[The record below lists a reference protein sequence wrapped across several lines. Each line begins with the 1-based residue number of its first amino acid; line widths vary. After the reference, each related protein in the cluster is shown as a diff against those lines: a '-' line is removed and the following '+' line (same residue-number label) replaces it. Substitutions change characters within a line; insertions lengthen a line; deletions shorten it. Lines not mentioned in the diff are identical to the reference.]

1 MAKESK
7 KRSRKIS
14 QLPNALTL
22 ANAGLGLLAI
32 SKSIDALARGGD
44 QALFEHHLETACWLV
59 LAAGIFDALDG
70 KVARLTNSFSD
81 LGAQL
86 DSLADAVTF
95 GVAPAIIAKALLEHE
110 SLVHPRIHF
119 IAAAAFTL
127 MGVLRLARFNVDTD
141 EDDDHSSFE
150 GLPIP
155 AAAAV
160 LVASVLMFLS
170 LGGGIETSG
179 VEPTPLG
186 RGIEFL
192 PLAWRS
198 FMTQTLMLPL
208 ILLMLP
214 GLALLMVSRVRYT
227 HLATKLSGANSKR
240 TLIPIVFI
248 VLGLYLAPVF
258 ALFLFGLGYVGVGL
272 WKSAMERRKNSG
284 GSDYS
289 SDIAA

>member
-32 SKSIDALARGGD
+32 SKAIDALARGAD
-44 QALFEHHLETACWLV
+44 QGLFEHHLETACWLV

-95 GVAPAIIAKALLEHE
+95 GVAPAIIAKVLLEHE
-110 SLVHPRIHF
+110 GFAHPRIHF

-127 MGVLRLARFNVDTD
+127 MAVLRLARFNVDTD
-141 EDDDHSSFE
+141 EDDDHTGFE
-150 GLPIP
+150 GLPSP

-170 LGGGIETSG
+170 LGGAIETSG
-179 VEPTPLG
+179 VEPTPMG

-192 PLAWRS
+192 PLAWRTA
-198 FMTQTLMLPL
+198 MTQTLMLPL
-208 ILLMLP
+208 IFIMLP

-227 HLATKLSGANSKR
+227 HVGTKLFSTNSKR

-248 VLGLYLAPVF
+248 VLGLYLAPVI
-258 ALFLFGLGYVGVGL
+258 ALFLFGLGYVGLGL
-272 WKSAMERRKNSG
+272 WKAVVEHRKSTKDTG
-284 GSDYS
+284 LSD
-289 SDIAA
+289 DIGA

>member
-7 KRSRKIS
+7 KRQRKIS

-32 SKSIDALARGGD
+32 SKAIDALARGAD
-44 QALFEHHLETACWLV
+44 QGLFEHHLETACWLV

-95 GVAPAIIAKALLEHE
+95 GVAPAIIAKVLLEHE
-110 SLVHPRIHF
+110 GLAHTRMHF

-127 MGVLRLARFNVDTD
+127 MAVLRLARFNVDTD
-141 EDDDHSSFE
+141 EDDDHTGFE
-150 GLPIP
+150 GLPTP

-170 LGGGIETSG
+170 LGGAIETSG
-179 VEPTPLG
+179 VEPTPMG
-186 RGIEFL
+186 RGIEII
-192 PLAWRS
+192 PLAWRTM
-198 FMTQTLMLPL
+198 MTQTLMLPL
-208 ILLMLP
+208 IFIMLP

-227 HLATKLSGANSKR
+227 HVGTKLFSTNNKR
-240 TLIPIVFI
+240 GLIPIVFI
-248 VLGLYLAPVF
+248 VLGLYLAPVL
-258 ALFLFGLGYVGVGL
+258 ALFLFGLGYIGVGL
-272 WKSAMERRKNSG
+272 WKAVAEHRKNPKTPDLPG
-284 GSDYS
+284 
-289 SDIAA
+289 DISA